1 MSEMLS
7 TRSAAAVELG
17 PLSGRGRDLDEAAMV
32 AARAFHHDPFFEFL
46 DPRGVTRARGLA
58 LFFRS
63 TIAAAAG
70 RATITGARRPD
81 GRLVGVSVVIPPGGY
96 PLAVP
101 GQARE
106 LLGAGRAM
114 ILRPRGL
121 IRGARYLFAIE
132 SAHMKDPH
140 WYLLLLV
147 VDPSAQRSGI
157 GGRLQQDMLARA
169 DDDGLNC
176 YLETQKEEN
185 VPYYRRFG
193 YDVDQELRPVAGGP
207 PLYTMRRAPH
217 TEQR

>member
-1 MSEMLS
+1 MTDL
-7 TRSAAAVELG
+7 RVKAPAVELA

-58 LFFRS
+58 LFWRS
-63 TIAAAAG
+63 TIAAAAP
-70 RATITGARRPD
+70 RAAITGARGPD
-81 GRLVGVSVVIPPGGY
+81 GRLVGVSVVLAPGDY
-96 PLAVP
+96 PLPAG

-114 ILRPRGL
+114 ILRPRAL
-121 IRGARYLFAIE
+121 VQGARYLFAIE
-132 SAHMKDPH
+132 GAHIKEPH

-157 GGRLQQDMLARA
+157 GALLQQDMLDRA
-169 DDDGLNC
+169 DSDGLDC
-176 YLETQKEEN
+176 YLETQKPEN

-193 YDVDQELRPVAGGP
+193 YDVEQELRPVSGGP
-207 PLYTMRRAPH
+207 ALYTMRRPSH
-217 TEQR
+217 TEPR

>member
-1 MSEMLS
+1 MSETLS
-7 TRSAAAVELG
+7 ARAGAAVDLV
-17 PLSGRGRDLDEAAMV
+17 PLTGRGRDLDEAAMV

-46 DPRGVTRARGLA
+46 DPKGVTRARGLA

-63 TIAAAAG
+63 TIAAAAP
-70 RATITGARRPD
+70 RATITGARLPD
-81 GRLVGVSVVIPPGGY
+81 GRLVGVSAVIPPGGY
-96 PLAVP
+96 PLPVA

-114 ILRPRGL
+114 ILRPTGL
-121 IRGARYLFAIE
+121 LQGARYLFAIE
-132 SAHMKDPH
+132 GAHMKDPH

-147 VDPSAQRSGI
+147 VDPSMQRSGI

-169 DDDGLNC
+169 DADGLDC

-193 YDVDQELRPVAGGP
+193 YELDQELRPVAKGP
-207 PLYTMRRAPH
+207 ALYTMRRAPH